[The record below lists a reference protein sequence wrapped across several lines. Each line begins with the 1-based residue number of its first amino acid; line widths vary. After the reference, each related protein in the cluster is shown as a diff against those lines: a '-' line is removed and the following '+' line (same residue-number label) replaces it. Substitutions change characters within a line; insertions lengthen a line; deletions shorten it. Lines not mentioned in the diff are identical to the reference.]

1 MKSIKI
7 FSLLLVLILCLCCA
21 ISCNK
26 SDSAAGEIG
35 NPNTSAPIVN
45 NELNRKIVYTVRL
58 GIETDEVSPLVK
70 SISQKCSDLGGYVE
84 SRNEQ
89 FDEGECTSATV
100 TYRVPTEKLDEFVA
114 AIEGNG
120 GVESKSISSTDITTT
135 YVDAQAKK
143 NALVERKAL
152 LEEMLEGSSMSTSD
166 RINIINEISAVNTEL
181 QAVELLITDY
191 DSDVNYSTVVVSVDQ
206 VATFWQAFG
215 GLLIFVGIQLIIAAA
230 IVIPIVAAKKR
241 KAKRATAKEITE

>member
-26 SDSAAGEIG
+26 SDNAAGEIG

-58 GIETDEVSPLVK
+58 GIEADEVSPLVN
-70 SISQKCSDLGGYVE
+70 SISQKCSDLGGYIE

-143 NALVERKAL
+143 NALVERKVL
-152 LEEMLEGSSMSTSD
+152 LEEMLESTSMNTSE

-206 VATFWQAFG
+206 VATFWQAFS

-241 KAKRATAKEITE
+241 KAKRAMAKEITE